1 MTELTLF
8 RVFCQWML
16 IVGAVLCCW
25 PSVAATSQKYR
36 FQHINSLDGLH
47 QNSVYS
53 LFESNSS
60 MLWVGTQ
67 DGLHR
72 YNGTDFTLFLP
83 QADDPHSISDAFVT
97 DMLQQGNTLW
107 LATVSGGVNALN
119 LTTGEFQQ
127 LTVKNRTSKLHV
139 YRLAMFNGQL
149 WAATDDGLYRQS
161 APLQLTRVE
170 LGMLNNPVVTY
181 VLSVDA
187 HTLLVS
193 TERHGA
199 FLYRDGHF
207 SPFALP
213 EGAEQISH
221 ARIAADHSVWL
232 ALGNQLWRYANI
244 EQPPQRIFQLTDRRQ
259 SIRAFVFDN
268 QHGVWLGGIGTGL
281 IHLMPQQ
288 GQWLLEKIQHQ
299 PDEQDSLSDNDITSL
314 LLDRQGNLWV
324 GSYYSGLNRINI
336 ARQYFTHLYNKTD
349 SQLLRR
355 NNNIRAISG
364 AADGQMYIG
373 TNDAGLFRLDDAGNF
388 TPLNTLFTS
397 LIGADTSDNLRVLDI
412 ANASDD
418 SLWLAT
424 SAGLFQLALP
434 ATLRRVALPPTIS
447 QIRSLSVDS
456 AAQQL
461 WFTSGTALY
470 RYDITSQQLT
480 HVRLQ
485 YATDRPNN
493 AILNLRKT
501 ASGLWV
507 MTMNGLY
514 QLAANGELL
523 HYFSPQQLPH
533 PIVRDVLEMANGN
546 IWIAT
551 HGGVVLLQDGK
562 ITNYSAVHKLP
573 SNTIYA
579 LADDSQGNLWFTS
592 NTGVSR
598 LDVTTGQFLSFNE
611 NEGLQSPEFNG
622 GVRWQDRD
630 GTIWF
635 GGINGL
641 NYFQPD
647 KIPAARQDVEIAL
660 ASYRIGEQQYPFYR
674 FNNITDIVQP
684 YSNELLSFKVTPI
697 DFSYPN
703 HHQYSFLL
711 KGLESNWHPFEAMN
725 EISYTAV
732 PAGNYQLLV
741 RHKLNGSA
749 EFNQQQLANITII
762 APWHRTPL
770 AYALYC
776 LFSVMMVGLIARY
789 YVKKWH
795 QEKQIQQQIND
806 SHERFKL
813 ALWGS
818 GDRLWD
824 WNISSGILTITH
836 LSQDKEL
843 TQQLN
848 RRQQLALIH
857 PEDRELVQQA
867 MAAYLAGKTPYF
879 EAEYRSLSINGVW
892 RWGLDRG
899 KITAVDIDHKPMR
912 LAGTFTDITDR
923 KQQEDELKLSH
934 QVLESMNESVVICD
948 LDYRIIAVNRAFSD
962 TMGYQ
967 EARILGKYCL
977 TLTRGLYA
985 VNTYH
990 DIERVLLMEH
1000 HWAGE
1005 IQLRQANGNV
1015 ILAWL
1020 EVNQV
1025 IDHKAE
1031 ASHLVMVFNDI
1042 TDRKKVEEDLRLLA
1056 NYDPL
1061 TGLPNRT
1068 LFKERL
1074 KHALEQAQRQETK
1087 VALLFLDLDRFKTIN
1102 DSKGHHVGD
1111 ELLKAVGQRLAGV
1124 VRAGDTVARIGGDE
1138 FTIILEGIVKA
1149 KAATVIA
1156 EKIIHVLDQ
1165 PFELSQNTLD
1175 ITTSIGISLSPD
1187 DTFDAQEL
1195 LKYADT
1201 AMYHAKSMGRNNF
1214 QFYSSHMNVSAV
1226 RHLQLET
1233 GLKQAISKN
1242 ELRVVYQ
1249 PKYCVKTDTIIGSE
1263 ALMRWHSEELGPVS
1277 PAEFIPLAEETGL
1290 ITSLGSWLL
1299 DHVAQQLHLWRQQ
1312 GVTLLPVAVNIS
1324 AKQLQHQLLEEI
1336 EQILQLYQL
1345 PAQLLELE
1353 LTESAVMKHPK
1364 QSIAILNRLE
1374 ALGLSLAVDDFGTG
1388 YSSLAYLKRFPI
1400 NTLKI
1405 DREFVRDI
1413 SEDPDDAA
1421 ITSAIIAL
1429 AHSLELQVV
1438 AEGVETDEQLQY
1450 LASQGCDQIQGFLL
1464 SKPLPAADYL
1474 ALLLQQ
1480 QAST

>member
-1 MTELTLF
+1 MTELPLF
-8 RVFCQWML
+8 RVLCQWML
-16 IVGAVLCCW
+16 IVGAALCCW
-25 PSVAATSQKYR
+25 PNAAAMPQKYR

-53 LFESNSS
+53 LFESDSS

-72 YNGTDFTLFLP
+72 YNGTDFTLFRP
-83 QADDPHSISDAFVT
+83 QADDPTSISDSFIV

-107 LATVSGGVNALN
+107 VGTVSGGVNALD
-119 LTTGEFQQ
+119 LTTGKFKQ
-127 LTVKNRTSKLHV
+127 LTIKNGKPSLRI
-139 YRLAMFNGQL
+139 YQLAIFNDQL
-149 WAATDDGLYRQS
+149 WAATEDGLYRQS
-161 APLQLTRVE
+161 APLQLTKVE
-170 LGMLNNPVVTY
+170 LGPLTSPVVTRI
-181 VLSVDA
+181 LSIDSQ
-187 HTLLVS
+187 TLLLS
-193 TERHGA
+193 TEHHGA
-199 FLYRDGHF
+199 FLYRDGRF
-207 SPFALP
+207 NPFPLP
-213 EGAEQISH
+213 DGAQQISQGH
-221 ARIAADHSVWL
+221 VAADNAVWL
-232 ALGNQLWRYANI
+232 ALGSELWRYPSL
-244 EQPPQRIFQLTDRRQ
+244 EQPPQRIFKLTDHRQ
-259 SIRAFVFDN
+259 TIRDFIFDH

-281 IHLMPQQ
+281 VHLLPRQ
-288 GQWLLEKIQHQ
+288 GQWFVEKIQHQ

-336 ARQYFTHLYNKTD
+336 DRQYFAHIYNKTD
-349 SQLLRR
+349 TQRLRR
-355 NNNIRAISG
+355 NNNIRAICRAG
-364 AADGQMYIG
+364 DGQLYVG
-373 TNDAGLFRLDDAGNF
+373 TNDSGLFRLTDSGKF
-388 TPLNTLFTS
+388 ESLNALFMP
-397 LIGADTSDNLRVLDI
+397 LIGAEASDDLRVLDI
-412 ANASDD
+412 AADTDN

-434 ATLRRVALPPTIS
+434 NTLMPIELPQNITHIRAIS
-447 QIRSLSVDS
+447 LDS
-456 AAQQL
+456 SKHQL
-461 WFTSGTALY
+461 WFAAQNALY
-470 RYDITSQQLT
+470 RYDIANKQLNNIN
-480 HVRLQ
+480 LQ
-485 YATDRPNN
+485 YATPQPDS
-493 AILNLRKT
+493 AILNLRRT
-501 ASGLWV
+501 RSGLWV

-514 QLAANGELL
+514 QLASNGDLIR
-523 HYFSPQQLPH
+523 YFSPQELPH
-533 PIVRDVLEMANGN
+533 PIVRDVLEMDDGN

-551 HGGVVLLQDGK
+551 HGGLVLLQDGEL
-562 ITNYSAVHKLP
+562 TNFSATHKL
-573 SNTIYA
+573 SNNTIYA
-579 LADDSQGNLWFTS
+579 LADDHLGNVWFTS
-592 NTGVSR
+592 NAGVSR
-598 LDVTTGQFLSFNE
+598 LEVASGKFLSFNE
-611 NEGLQSPEFNG
+611 NEGLQSLEFNG
-622 GVRWQDRD
+622 GVRWQDPD
-630 GTIWF
+630 GSIWF
-635 GGINGL
+635 GGINGI
-641 NYFQPD
+641 NYFQPS
-647 KIPAARQDVEIAL
+647 KIPAARQNVEIAL
-660 ASYRIGEQQYPFYR
+660 ASYRIGEQLFPLYR
-674 FNNITDIVQP
+674 FTDNIYITQH

-732 PAGNYQLLV
+732 PAGSYQLLV
-741 RHKLNGSA
+741 RHKLTGSA
-749 EFNQQQLANITII
+749 EFSQQQLADITII
-762 APWHRTPL
+762 APWYRTPS
-770 AYALYC
+770 AYVLYC
-776 LFSVMMVGLIARY
+776 LFCVIMIALLARH

-795 QEKQIQQQIND
+795 EEKQIQQQISD

-813 ALWGS
+813 AMWGS

-824 WNISSGILTITH
+824 WHLVSETLTMTQ
-836 LSQDKEL
+836 LSQDNEL
-843 TQQLN
+843 TQQLT
-848 RRQQLALIH
+848 RQQYLALIH
-857 PEDRELVQQA
+857 PEDRQVLQQTLA
-867 MAAYLAGKTPYF
+867 RYLAGKIPYF
-879 EAEYRSLSINGVW
+879 EAEYRSFSADGEW
-892 RWGLDRG
+892 RWRLDRG
-899 KITAVDIDHKPMR
+899 KIAEVGIHNTPIR
-912 LAGTFTDITDR
+912 IAGTSTDITDR

-934 QVLESMNESVVICD
+934 QVLESMNEAVVICD
-948 LDYRIIAVNRAFSD
+948 LDYRVISVNRAFSE
-962 TMGYQ
+962 TTGYQ
-967 EARILGKYCL
+967 ESCILGKYCL
-977 TLTRGLYA
+977 ALTRGLYPI
-985 VNTYH
+985 NHYR
-990 DIERVLLMEH
+990 DIERILLTEH
-1000 HWAGE
+1000 HWSGE
-1005 IQLRQANGNV
+1005 IELRQANGTV

-1025 IDHKAE
+1025 VDHNAE

-1068 LFKERL
+1068 LFKEHL
-1074 KHALEQAQRQETK
+1074 KHALDQAQRNGTK

-1111 ELLKAVGQRLAGV
+1111 ELLKAVGQRLAGA

-1138 FTIILEGIVKA
+1138 FTIILEGVAKA

-1156 EKIIHVLDQ
+1156 EKIIHLLDQ

-1187 DTFDAQEL
+1187 DTCDVQEL

-1242 ELRVVYQ
+1242 ELEVMYQ
-1249 PKYCVKTDTIIGSE
+1249 PKYSVTSGCIVGCE
-1263 ALMRWHSEELGPVS
+1263 ALMRWHSNELGPVS

-1290 ITSLGSWLL
+1290 ITSIGSWLL
-1299 DHVAQQLHLWRQQ
+1299 DHVAQQMNQWRQQ
-1312 GVTLLPVAVNIS
+1312 GVSLLPVAVNIS
-1324 AKQLQHQLLEEI
+1324 AKQLQHELLTEI
-1336 EQILQLYQL
+1336 EQILLQYQL
-1345 PAQLLELE
+1345 PAQLLEIE

-1438 AEGVETDEQLQY
+1438 AEGVETEEQLQY

-1464 SKPLPAADYL
+1464 SKPLAASDYL

-1480 QAST
+1480 QARA